1 MYGEKLRAAL
11 VNADAASV
19 KALYAP
25 DALLD
30 ANVPVWRFQRKG
42 HDEIAEQYA
51 EWFSE
56 GPAEIVGLREWPAP
70 WGALV
75 EVEQR
80 LIEEGAP
87 AYSRNLHALFVE
99 DGKVTRHV
107 MYCSGVWDAALEAR
121 QKLEAPMYE
130 P

>member
-1 MYGEKLRAAL
+1 MFAEKLRAVL
-11 VNADAASV
+11 VNADAVSV
-19 KALYAP
+19 SAMYAP

-51 EWFSE
+51 EWTAE
-56 GPAEIVGLREWPAP
+56 GPWQVVGMREWPAP
-70 WGALV
+70 WGTLV

-80 LIEEGAP
+80 FVEEGVP
-87 AYSRNLHALFVE
+87 VYTRNLHALFVE
-99 DGKVTRHV
+99 NGKVTRHI
-107 MYCSGVWDAALEAR
+107 MYCSGPWDEALEAR

>member
-1 MYGEKLRAAL
+1 MYAEKLRAAL
-11 VNADAASV
+11 ENADAASI
-19 KALYAP
+19 AGLYAP

-42 HDEIAEQYA
+42 HDEIAEQYG
-51 EWFSE
+51 EWFAE
-56 GPAEIVGLREWPAP
+56 GPAEVVGLREWPAP
-70 WGALV
+70 WGAVV

-80 LIEEGAP
+80 GIENGAP

-99 DGKVTRHV
+99 DGMVVRHI
-107 MYCSGVWDAALEAR
+107 MYCSGPWNEALEAR